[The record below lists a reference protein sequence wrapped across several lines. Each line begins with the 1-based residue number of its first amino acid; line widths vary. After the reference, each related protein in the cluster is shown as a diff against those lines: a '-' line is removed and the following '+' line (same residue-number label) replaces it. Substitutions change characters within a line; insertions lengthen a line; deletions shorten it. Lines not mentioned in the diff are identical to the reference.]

1 MEIVGCSKLDNLRD
15 RQIFIEKD
23 LCVKMFTLF
32 FALKY
37 LQRKLLLTLWTGQ
50 SSHSCPR
57 ERTPCC
63 SWKQSLSASELL
75 NSKRIKMVS
84 TIKKKRAAV
93 ECNKNTSELLN
104 NKKRQ
109 DAQQNKKRKSTS
121 ASSSPACRRRLLS
134 SSEGRET
141 GTVVQILSFG
151 FGLVKCQRISITLFG
166 F

>member
-1 MEIVGCSKLDNLRD
+1 
-15 RQIFIEKD
+15 
-23 LCVKMFTLF
+23 
-32 FALKY
+32 
-37 LQRKLLLTLWTGQ
+37 
-50 SSHSCPR
+50 
-57 ERTPCC
+57 
-63 SWKQSLSASELL
+63 
-75 NSKRIKMVS
+75 MVS

-166 F
+166 FQASSRHTNTKQAKYTQTSRMQNRIVISFPPHMIEFRFLIAILMSLRPQLQKQTEKNHRIMQH